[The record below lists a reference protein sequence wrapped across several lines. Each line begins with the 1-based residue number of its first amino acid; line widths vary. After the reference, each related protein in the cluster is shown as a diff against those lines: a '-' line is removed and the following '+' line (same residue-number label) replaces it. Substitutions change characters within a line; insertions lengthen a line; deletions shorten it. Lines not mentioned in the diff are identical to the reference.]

1 VRSGGA
7 ARRAPQTTLPSLEST
22 DPALSSA
29 LLALTIRDDAAAER
43 RVAERYLQL
52 GVLDLASD
60 HYARAC
66 RLNPAD
72 AVAYDGLARIWRDW
86 GFPALGLGDANRAV
100 YYAPNWAPAY
110 NTLGTLLTELGH
122 RAEAR
127 GAYERAI
134 AVDPRAAYAMSNL
147 CYLSLLDGASSAAI
161 EACSAALAI
170 DPNLTAARLN
180 MARARA
186 AGGY

>member
-1 VRSGGA
+1 MRIGEA
-7 ARRAPQTTLPSLEST
+7 ARRAPRATLPTLEST
-22 DPALSSA
+22 DASLSSA
-29 LLALTIRDDAAAER
+29 LIALAVRDTAAAER

-66 RLNPAD
+66 KLNPTD

-86 GFPALGLGDANRAV
+86 GFPALGLGDATRAA
-100 YYAPNWAPAY
+100 YYAPTWAPAH

-127 GAYERAI
+127 SEYERAI
-134 AVDPRAAYAMSNL
+134 AAEPRAAYALSNL
-147 CYLSLLDGASSAAI
+147 CYLSLLDGAPSAAI
-161 EACSAALAI
+161 EACRAALAI
-170 DPNLTAARLN
+170 DPNLTAARIN
-180 MARARA
+180 MTRARA
-186 AGGY
+186 AGRY

>member
-1 VRSGGA
+1 
-7 ARRAPQTTLPSLEST
+7 
-22 DPALSSA
+22 
-29 LLALTIRDDAAAER
+29 
-43 RVAERYLQL
+43 
-52 GVLDLASD
+52 
-60 HYARAC
+60 
-66 RLNPAD
+66 
-72 AVAYDGLARIWRDW
+72 
-86 GFPALGLGDANRAV
+86 
-100 YYAPNWAPAY
+100 
-110 NTLGTLLTELGH
+110 LLTELGH